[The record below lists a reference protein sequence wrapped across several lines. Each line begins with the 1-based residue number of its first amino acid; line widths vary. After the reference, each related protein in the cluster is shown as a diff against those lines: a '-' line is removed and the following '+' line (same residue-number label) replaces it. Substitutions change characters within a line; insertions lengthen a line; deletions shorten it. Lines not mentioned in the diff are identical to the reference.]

1 MKTFIEVEDNSGD
14 VYNVN
19 VDKISHFKK
28 TGSYG
33 GGTNRDK
40 HKLVLDDGTQILLF
54 SHEEVVKLMTKISTI
69 SSGTGCGV

>member
-1 MKTFIEVEDNSGD
+1 MKTFIEIEDNSGD

-19 VDKISHFKK
+19 IDKVSHFKK

-33 GGTNRDK
+33 GGVSRDK
-40 HKLVLDDGTQILLF
+40 HKLVLDDGTQILLTDQK
-54 SHEEVVKLMTKISTI
+54 EVVKLMTKISTI

>member
-1 MKTFIEVEDNSGD
+1 MKTFIEIEDNSGD

-19 VDKISHFKK
+19 VDKVSHFKK

-33 GGTNRDK
+33 GGVSRDK
-40 HKLVLDDGTQILLF
+40 HKLVLDDGTQILLTDQK
-54 SHEEVVKLMTKISTI
+54 EVVKLMTKISTI

>member
-1 MKTFIEVEDNSGD
+1 MKTFIEIVDKSGD
-14 VYNVN
+14 IYNVN

-33 GGTNRDK
+33 GGASRDK
-40 HKLVLDDGTQILLF
+40 HKLVLDDGTQILLVDQK
-54 SHEEVVKLMTKISTI
+54 EVVKLMTKISTI